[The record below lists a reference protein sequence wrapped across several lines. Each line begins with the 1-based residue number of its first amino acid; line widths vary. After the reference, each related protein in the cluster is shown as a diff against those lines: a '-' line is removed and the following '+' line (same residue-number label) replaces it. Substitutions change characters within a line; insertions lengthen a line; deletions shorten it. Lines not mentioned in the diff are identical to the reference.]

1 MKIYYFSPYDIL
13 RPRTNQVGD
22 VRLCE
27 GFKQNNAD
35 IRLIV
40 PYIYRKDNIRKS
52 DVAKMYGLENT
63 YPVRYL
69 FTLFFNDAPAAY
81 RFAVISFLNLFIFIE
96 VMFRSWF
103 AKKPII
109 ILSRDAQ
116 ILRPFLI
123 ARNIIP
129 FLSTNIRIVFWV
141 HEVKSKRVYRWVYK
155 KSDALIGTNSS
166 IVNDLI
172 KKVNY
177 SKEKTCVSLN
187 PITEEQLRNRPS
199 KEFAQQQTGL
209 SGLYPLIIYTGKI
222 GIHYN
227 KEILHILE
235 AAKLLPPYH
244 FVLTGG
250 KPDAVA
256 HWQKWCDDNG
266 VSNIKFTGYF
276 ADYSKVRYY
285 QFAADVLVSYYTRQG
300 HDPRYNLPNKV
311 CEYMLTGNVMV
322 IPDYPATR
330 DTLDGSNCIFAEPEN
345 SKALA
350 EAIRRAA
357 ENKDQSKQIA
367 AKALKDVQEI
377 TFKKRTAIMIEFL
390 SKL

>member
-40 PYIYRKDNIRKS
+40 PYVYRKDNIRKN
-52 DVAKMYGLENT
+52 DVGKMYGLETT

-69 FTLFFNDAPAAY
+69 FTFFFKDVSGVY
-81 RFAVISFLNLFIFIE
+81 RFAVISFLNLFIFLE

-103 AKKPII
+103 SKKPII
-109 ILSRDAQ
+109 MLSRDAQ
-116 ILRPFLI
+116 ILRPFLL
-123 ARNIIP
+123 ARTIIP
-129 FLSTNIRIVFWV
+129 FLCKNLRIVYWV
-141 HEVKSKRVYRWVYK
+141 HEVKLKPVYRWVYK

-166 IVNDLI
+166 IVNDLL
-172 KKVNY
+172 KETNY
-177 SKEKTCVSLN
+177 PKEKTCVSLN
-187 PITEEQLRNRPS
+187 PITEEQLNNPPS
-199 KEFAQQQTGL
+199 KELAQKQTGL

-227 KEILHILE
+227 KEIQHILE
-235 AAKLLPPYH
+235 AAKLLPGYH

-250 KPDAVA
+250 KPDAVN
-256 HWQKWCDDNG
+256 HWKKWCDDNG
-266 VSNIKFTGYF
+266 VKNVKFTGYF
-276 ADYSKVRYY
+276 ADYSQVRYY
-285 QFAADVLVSYYTRQG
+285 QFASDVLVSYYTSQG
-300 HDPRYNLPNKV
+300 HDIRYNLPNKV

-345 SKALA
+345 TEALAKAIRTAVENKTQSKEIAQKALA
-350 EAIRRAA
+350 
-357 ENKDQSKQIA
+357 
-367 AKALKDVQEI
+367 DVREI
-377 TFKKRTAIMIEFL
+377 TFKKRTAILIDFL